1 MALLF
6 KVESR
11 GCNQYK
17 FSILKIS
24 NNEVVIHCRDK
35 KDKKKP
41 HSFRWLPWEAKL
53 TAVFSH
59 SKALQTHNEK
69 IKGMIIYSNHQ
80 FN

>member
-17 FSILKIS
+17 FSTLKIS
-24 NNEVVIHCRDK
+24 RNEVVIQHRDK
-35 KDKKKP
+35 KDKK
-41 HSFRWLPWEAKL
+41 HSLRWLPWEAKL

-59 SKALQTHNEK
+59 LKTPQTHNEK